1 MATLADLMRD
11 HDTDPAGTAVE
22 LRALVASGVS
32 ADEAPK
38 FGWLINHVIGEKLD
52 RWDEALALL
61 RPICTDS
68 APAGAWRQLGVAA
81 SLAGD
86 VLTAW
91 DAEARIDNAQAGIA
105 IRLSVLERKME
116 KLHPR
121 QGALALRQCV
131 ALIDPAA
138 AVSPITAML
147 AASLNNVVSALMD
160 HEAADVSEPVLS
172 DALTKGAAL
181 SRKLWGL
188 AGTWVNQERADYLVA
203 MVSNKVGKFAAARD
217 AANEALQVIE
227 ANGTEDID
235 RAFILLELARAE
247 RGLGFD
253 AAYKTAKDRALAIAA
268 GFTETWLIEWF
279 ATRSAMA

>member
-22 LRALVASGVS
+22 LRALAASGVTV
-32 ADEAPK
+32 DETPRL
-38 FGWLINHVIGEKLD
+38 GWLINHVIGEKFD

-61 RPICTDS
+61 RPICTES
-68 APAGAWRQLGVAA
+68 APSGAWRQLGVAA

-91 DAEARIDNAQAGIA
+91 DAEARLGNAQAGIA
-105 IRLSVLERKME
+105 IRLSILERKVE
-116 KLHPR
+116 NLHPL
-121 QGALALRQCV
+121 QGALALRQCL

-147 AASLNNVVSALMD
+147 AASLNNVVSALMN
-160 HEAADVSEPVLS
+160 HEAADVSEPALS
-172 DALTKGAAL
+172 EALTKGAEL
-181 SRKLWGL
+181 SRKLWGS

-203 MVSNKVGKFAAARD
+203 MVSNQVGAFAAARD
-217 AANEALQVIE
+217 AANAALQVIE

-247 RGLGFD
+247 RGLGFE
-253 AAYKTAKDRALAIAA
+253 AAYSAAKDRALAIAA
-268 GFTETWLIEWF
+268 GFTETWLVEWF